1 MIKLW
6 TEYNHWVNFIIYHS
20 LLSWVMRILLL
31 FALLTSLI
39 ALNSCK
45 TVDTKIQETL
55 KIEDQRLSAFIGKNQ
70 SYVRIDLGNPT
81 EEIVNE
87 QGFIT
92 LIYRS
97 KKYGFK
103 CVRTFTVDK
112 TNMISGFE
120 SKGCF

>member
-1 MIKLW
+1 MNL
-6 TEYNHWVNFIIYHS
+6 
-20 LLSWVMRILLL
+20 
-31 FALLTSLI
+31 
-39 ALNSCK
+39 
-45 TVDTKIQETL
+45 IQETI
-55 KIEDQRLSAFIGKNQ
+55 KKEDQRLSTFIGKNQ

-92 LIYRS
+92 LIYKS

-112 TNMISGFE
+112 ANMISGFE
-120 SKGCF
+120 SKGCW

>member
-1 MIKLW
+1 
-6 TEYNHWVNFIIYHS
+6 
-20 LLSWVMRILLL
+20 MRILLL

-97 KKYGFK
+97 KKYGLSVLNAAYRELIVANQ
-103 CVRTFTVDK
+103 CVSRR
-112 TNMISGFE
+112 
-120 SKGCF
+120 

>member
-1 MIKLW
+1 MKI
-6 TEYNHWVNFIIYHS
+6 F
-20 LLSWVMRILLL
+20 LLIV
-31 FALLTSLI
+31 LLTSLVV
-39 ALNSCK
+39 LNSCK
-45 TVDTKIQETL
+45 TVDSKIQETL
-55 KIEDQRLSAFIGKNQ
+55 KKEDRRLSTFIGKNQ

-103 CVRTFTVDK
+103 CVRKFTVDK
-112 TNMISGFE
+112 ANMISGFE
-120 SKGCF
+120 SKGCW

>member
-1 MIKLW
+1 
-6 TEYNHWVNFIIYHS
+6 
-20 LLSWVMRILLL
+20 MRIFLL
-31 FALLTSLI
+31 FILFTSLI

-45 TVDTKIQETL
+45 TIDSKIQETI
-55 KIEDQRLSAFIGKNQ
+55 KKEDQRLSTFIGKNQ

-103 CVRTFTVDK
+103 CVRKFTVDK
-112 TNMISGFE
+112 ANMISGFE
-120 SKGCF
+120 SKGCW

>member
-1 MIKLW
+1 
-6 TEYNHWVNFIIYHS
+6 
-20 LLSWVMRILLL
+20 MRILLL
-31 FALLTSLI
+31 FTLLTSLI
-39 ALNSCK
+39 TLNSCK
-45 TVDTKIQETL
+45 TVDSKIQESL
-55 KIEDQRLSAFIGKNQ
+55 KKEDRRLSTFIGKNQ

-103 CVRTFTVDK
+103 CVRKFTVDK
-112 TNMISGFE
+112 ANMISGFE
-120 SKGCF
+120 SKGCW

>member
-1 MIKLW
+1 
-6 TEYNHWVNFIIYHS
+6 
-20 LLSWVMRILLL
+20 MRIFLLIV
-31 FALLTSLI
+31 LLTSLV

-45 TVDTKIQETL
+45 TVDSKIQKTL
-55 KIEDQRLSAFIGKNQ
+55 KKEDRRLSTFIGKNQ

-103 CVRTFTVDK
+103 CVRKFTVDK
-112 TNMISGFE
+112 ANMISGFE

>member
-1 MIKLW
+1 
-6 TEYNHWVNFIIYHS
+6 
-20 LLSWVMRILLL
+20 MRILLL
-31 FALLTSLI
+31 FTLLTSLI
-39 ALNSCK
+39 TLNSCK
-45 TVDTKIQETL
+45 TVDSKIQETL
-55 KIEDQRLSAFIGKNQ
+55 KKEDQRFSTYIGKNQ

-103 CVRTFTVDK
+103 CLRKFTVDK
-112 TNMISGFE
+112 ANMISGFE
-120 SKGCF
+120 SKGCW

>member
-1 MIKLW
+1 
-6 TEYNHWVNFIIYHS
+6 
-20 LLSWVMRILLL
+20 MRILLL